1 MAPYTAAV
9 TTCPHCGEPNSDRA
23 RYCQAC
29 GRALPPPTPIRE
41 TRKTVTV
48 VFVDVTGSTGLGERL
63 DPETLRRVMARYF
76 EEMATV
82 LSRHG
87 GNVEKFIGDAVL
99 AVFGVPTLHEDDALR
114 AVRAATEMRGAL
126 RSLNEELERSYG
138 VHLEVRTGVNTG
150 EVVAGD
156 QVAGQAFVAGDAL
169 NVAARLEQA
178 ALPGEI
184 LIGEATHRL
193 VRPAVQAEAIEPLSL
208 RGRDE
213 AVRAYRLLKV
223 IASDTRTA
231 RELRSPMVGREG
243 ELTLLREAFSVTDRE
258 ARCHLFTVLGSAGV
272 GKSRLVEE
280 ALAGI
285 EGPARVLTGRCLAY
299 GEGIT
304 FWPVG
309 EIVREAAGISGDTEP
324 ESARAAIVDTLRGE
338 DHAERIAESVA
349 QLIGLAATTGTL
361 EETFWGI
368 RRFLEA
374 TARSRPLVVVLDD
387 IHWAEPTFL
396 DLVEYLGDFA
406 TGAILLVC
414 LARRELL
421 DLRPSWGAG
430 RTNSM
435 TITLAPLSE
444 AESATLIGNLLGRP
458 KLEDTARGQI
468 ANASEGNPFFIE
480 EILQVL
486 IDDGMLARED
496 GHWVAAA
503 DLGGI
508 DVPPTIS
515 ALLAARLER
524 LGREERAV
532 AQRASVV
539 GKVFEWS
546 AVAALTPDEERG
558 DVGRHLQALV
568 RKDLIAPEASTFT
581 GEDAFRFRHL
591 LIRDAAYQAIPKE
604 SRADLHERFAIWIEA
619 RVGDRVTEFEEIIGH
634 HLEQANRYL
643 VELGRL
649 DERAVDLGVRASLRL
664 GASGRRALERR
675 DAPAAVNLL
684 GRAASLLP
692 ATHDDRAA
700 VLTDLAE
707 GLLDHGDLREAGR
720 ILTEA
725 SEAAR
730 PGSGAAVQAD
740 LSRLWLQ
747 LYTEPEGKTEA
758 IRKAVEGMMPSLEK
772 MGDEQ
777 SLARASY
784 LLVELDWMAARY
796 AAAEEGLEAVAD
808 HAARIGDRRQEM
820 EALTRLAAA
829 LLYGPRPVED
839 ALRRCAEVR
848 ARSAGDRRVE
858 AGLLQAEAQLSAMAG
873 RFEGVRDT
881 IGRAVTILEDLGLS
895 LLAHSGRE
903 VLGVVEMLA
912 GDFPAAEAALRTAYE
927 TLERMGERG
936 WLSTIGAELA
946 RAVYAQGRY
955 EEADRYAG
963 LSEELGASDD
973 IATRVPSLGVR
984 AKVAARRGA
993 HGDAEAL
1000 AREAAALSL
1009 ATDCLDLRGEAH
1021 MDLAEVL
1028 RLAGRPEEAQHHLDA
1043 AVREFEAKGNLVSTE
1058 RARSLRS
1065 EVGTSRP

>member
-1 MAPYTAAV
+1 
-9 TTCPHCGEPNSDRA
+9 
-23 RYCQAC
+23 
-29 GRALPPPTPIRE
+29 
-41 TRKTVTV
+41 VTV

-87 GNVEKFIGDAVL
+87 GSVEKFIGDAVL
-99 AVFGVPTLHEDDALR
+99 GVFGVPTLHEDDALR

-138 VHLEVRTGVNTG
+138 VSLEVRTGVNTG

-156 QVAGQAFVAGDAL
+156 QVAGHGFVAGDAL

-184 LIGEATHRL
+184 LIGEPTYRL
-193 VRPAVQAEAIEPLSL
+193 VRQAVRAEPTEPRSI

-213 AVRAYRLLKV
+213 VVRAYRLLDV
-223 IASDTRTA
+223 VASDTRAA

-243 ELTLLREAFSVTDRE
+243 ELTLLREAFSVTARE
-258 ARCHLFTVLGSAGV
+258 ATCHLFTLLGPAGV
-272 GKSRLVEE
+272 GKSRLVDE

-285 EGPARVLTGRCLAY
+285 DGQATVLLGRCLAY

-309 EIVREAAGISGDTEP
+309 EVVRQAAGITGDTEP
-324 ESARAAIVDTLRGE
+324 EAARAAVLAHLQGE
-338 DHAERIAESVA
+338 EHADRIAESVS
-349 QLIGLAATTGTL
+349 QLLGLAGATGTL

-374 TARSRPLVVVLDD
+374 TARPRPLVVVFDD

-406 TGAILLVC
+406 TGAILLIC

-421 DLRPSWGAG
+421 DVRPSWGAG
-430 RTNSM
+430 GTNSM

-444 AESATLIGNLLGRP
+444 EESATLIQNLLGRAELDDP
-458 KLEDTARGQI
+458 ARVQI
-468 ANASEGNPFFIE
+468 AEASEGNPFFIE
-480 EILQVL
+480 EILQML

-496 GHWVAAA
+496 GHWVAAG
-503 DLGGI
+503 DLAGI

-524 LGREERAV
+524 LDREERAV

-539 GKVFEWS
+539 GKVFEWN
-546 AVAALTPDEERG
+546 AVAALTPEEERG
-558 DVGRHLQALV
+558 NVGRHLQALV
-568 RKDLIAPEASTFT
+568 RKELIAPEASTFT

-634 HLEQANRYL
+634 HLEQAYRYRM
-643 VELGRL
+643 ELGRP
-649 DERAVDLGVRASLRL
+649 DERALDLAVRAAGRL
-664 GASGRRALERR
+664 AASGRRALSR

-692 ATHDDRAA
+692 GTHHERAA

-707 GLLDHGDLREAGR
+707 GLLDHGDLREAAG

-725 SEAAR
+725 SDAAE
-730 PGSGAAVQAD
+730 PGSAAAAQAA

-747 LYTEPEGKTEA
+747 LYTEPEGKTAA
-758 IRKAVEGMMPSLEK
+758 IRTEVERMMPTLEE
-772 MGDEQ
+772 MGDER

-848 ARSAGDRRVE
+848 TRAAGDRRVE
-858 AGLLQAEAQLSAMAG
+858 AGLLLAEAQLAAMAG
-873 RFEGVRDT
+873 RFEGVRET
-881 IGRAVTILEDLGLS
+881 IGRAVNILEDLGLS
-895 LLAHSGRE
+895 LLAHSGQE

-912 GDFPAAEAALRTAYE
+912 GDFPAAEAALRRAYG

-955 EEADRYAG
+955 EEADGYAN

-973 IATRVPSLGVR
+973 IATRVPSRGVR
-984 AKVAARRGA
+984 AKVAARRGDW
-993 HGDAEAL
+993 GQAEAL
-1000 AREAAALSL
+1000 AREAAALSQ
-1009 ATDCLDLRGEAH
+1009 ATDCLDLRGEAQ

-1028 RLAGRPEEAQHHLDA
+1028 RLGGRAEEAHGHLESA
-1043 AVREFEAKGNLVSTE
+1043 MREFEAKGNVVSAE
-1058 RARSLRS
+1058 RARSLRA
-1065 EVGTSRP
+1065 EVAGTTKSS